1 MLKIRFFIFFVPP
14 ICIFVSP
21 SFISWKDFF
30 VPAKAGLTYELL
42 QTIYHRPFKTQKTG
56 DSAKIAC
63 LRYSSVYFVMQKDLL
78 LQQKG
83 RTIHSALAEE
93 NIRPAVVCHC
103 KVLRPFFGY
112 RNPRGRGYRM
122 KQIILLVFS
131 KIYYTICNRKAQVFL
146 RIMYIIPHNIRV
158 QKNRHK
164 ADTFICKERRRS

>member
-1 MLKIRFFIFFVPP
+1 MSFYRPYITALLKR
-14 ICIFVSP
+14 
-21 SFISWKDFF
+21 K
-30 VPAKAGLTYELL
+30 
-42 QTIYHRPFKTQKTG
+42 KTG

-103 KVLRPFFGY
+103 KILRPFFGY

-122 KQIILLVFS
+122 KQIILLVIS

-146 RIMYIIPHNIRV
+146 RIMYIIPYNIRT

>member
-1 MLKIRFFIFFVPP
+1 
-14 ICIFVSP
+14 
-21 SFISWKDFF
+21 
-30 VPAKAGLTYELL
+30 
-42 QTIYHRPFKTQKTG
+42 
-56 DSAKIAC
+56 
-63 LRYSSVYFVMQKDLL
+63 MQKDLL

-103 KVLRPFFGY
+103 KVLRPFFWY

-146 RIMYIIPHNIRV
+146 RILYIIPYNIRT
-158 QKNRHK
+158 QK
-164 ADTFICKERRRS
+164 KERPPKECRKKQLP